1 MRGVREHIHG
11 LYGYYAISCIEILQV
26 ARLSGWITADIDDTL
41 GGCPEN
47 GLHYIRVHA
56 CTRGV
61 GDDDIRA
68 SMLLDESVVKDI
80 LHVACIEA
88 GVRDAVELGVDLRIL
103 DGFWHIFDA
112 DDFPRLPSHE
122 IGDGAGTGIKVVDHF
137 VACSVFVW

>member
-11 LYGYYAISCIEILQV
+11 LYGYYAISSIEILQV
-26 ARLSGWITADIDDTL
+26 ARLSGWITADVDDAL

-80 LHVACIEA
+80 LHIACIEA
-88 GVRDAVELGVDLRIL
+88 GVRDAVELGVDLRVL

-112 DDFPRLPSHE
+112 DDLSRLTCHE
-122 IGDGAGTGIKVVDHF
+122 IGNGSRAGIEVVDKGE
-137 VACSVFVW
+137 